1 MRTISPADIATALA
15 HCEPAQLAA
24 ALATVPNDAFTG
36 LAHAVRHAAELK
48 AAYPPEDV
56 IAEAD
61 ALLFEVL
68 HWPIADTHDTGLAM
82 DPHDLARQ
90 RDIPLT
96 EAQRILQHL
105 TATEGTACDQLI
117 ASGIEPNFTLAQA
130 QVYDC
135 ITTLRDQGRIPTR
148 ALVREHALTLAKAA
162 MRPDDTSPPIVYSTD
177 TELGPRLNS
186 PSPKV
191 HAILWL
197 DRLEANPPAT
207 GFLEQRIAYL
217 DQAKQAMAQASRS
230 ASALSPVI
238 ESEPMTVAPSMVTPA
253 RRDGLRLAG

>member
-15 HCEPAQLAA
+15 HCEPARLAA

-36 LAHAVRHAAELK
+36 LAHAVRQAAELK
-48 AAYPPEDV
+48 AAYPPDDV

-61 ALLFEVL
+61 ALLYEVL
-68 HWPIADTHDTGLAM
+68 RWPIADTHDTGLAM
-82 DPHDLARQ
+82 DPHDLATQ
-90 RDIPLT
+90 RDIPLP

-105 TATEGTACDQLI
+105 TATDGTACDQLI

-148 ALVREHALTLAKAA
+148 ALVREHALALADAA
-162 MRPDDTSPPIVYSTD
+162 MRPDASSPPIVYSPD
-177 TELGPRLNS
+177 PALGPRINS

-191 HAILWL
+191 HALLWL

-217 DQAKQAMAQASRS
+217 DHAKAEMAQASSLAAAAAYTAEVPAPPTSRGIDR
-230 ASALSPVI
+230 PVRA
-238 ESEPMTVAPSMVTPA
+238 E
-253 RRDGLRLAG
+253 LRLAV